1 MFSFQYLKF
10 MTHLPTVFYSAELY
24 KDTLEYFYILKG

>member
-1 MFSFQYLKF
+1 MFSFQYFKF

-24 KDTLEYFYILKG
+24 KDTLEYCYILKG